1 VGDPFMTM
9 TYGQETDLKHLD
21 FVVSSDSAAPVNP
34 ESRRARARSMRFVL
48 GGGILIIV
56 LAVELVAS
64 VFLQRRAQQQL
75 VSEFAGTLALSA
87 SAYGQAGLSPLPD
100 TAPALNSAVALLE
113 IPSLGLSQVVVEGS
127 SSQATQRGPAH
138 IPGSVLPGQTG
149 EAVIIGHRTTFGAPF
164 SRLDSLKAG
173 DSIKVTTVEGPSTY
187 VVLDAKTAT
196 ETAPANRLVLRT
208 SSPAVIGTGTLVVTA
223 QLQGKPYVST
233 PRNSPLTPT
242 SPTWPSIF
250 LLVLALVGLVRIL
263 PQVVA
268 SFGKLVSW
276 MLVAP
281 VGLAVVT
288 GLAIS
293 LDQLLPATL

>member
-1 VGDPFMTM
+1 
-9 TYGQETDLKHLD
+9 
-21 FVVSSDSAAPVNP
+21 
-34 ESRRARARSMRFVL
+34 
-48 GGGILIIV
+48 
-56 LAVELVAS
+56 
-64 VFLQRRAQQQL
+64 
-75 VSEFAGTLALSA
+75 
-87 SAYGQAGLSPLPD
+87 
-100 TAPALNSAVALLE
+100 
-113 IPSLGLSQVVVEGS
+113 
-127 SSQATQRGPAH
+127 
-138 IPGSVLPGQTG
+138 
-149 EAVIIGHRTTFGAPF
+149 
-164 SRLDSLKAG
+164 
-173 DSIKVTTVEGPSTY
+173 
-187 VVLDAKTAT
+187 
-196 ETAPANRLVLRT
+196 
-208 SSPAVIGTGTLVVTA
+208 VIGTGTLVVTA